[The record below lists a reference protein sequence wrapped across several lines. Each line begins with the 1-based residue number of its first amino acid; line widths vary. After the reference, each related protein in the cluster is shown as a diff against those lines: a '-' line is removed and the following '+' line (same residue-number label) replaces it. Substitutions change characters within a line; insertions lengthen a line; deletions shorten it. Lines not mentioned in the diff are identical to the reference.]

1 MTASDRATA
10 WGEVNTILSACM
22 KENARATQVSI
33 EVLMSSI
40 EVLMSSIEVLMS
52 SIEAST
58 IRLPGRAAIFSGL
71 L

>member
-1 MTASDRATA
+1 MTASDCVIA
-10 WGEVNTILSACM
+10 WGEVNIILSACM

-40 EVLMSSIEVLMS
+40 EVVMSSIEVL
-52 SIEAST
+52 T
-58 IRLPGRAAIFSGL
+58 IRLLGRAVIFLGL

>member
-1 MTASDRATA
+1 MIASDCVIA
-10 WGEVNTILSACM
+10 WGEVNIILSACM
-22 KENARATQVSI
+22 KENARAARVSI

-52 SIEAST
+52 SIEVLT
-58 IRLPGRAAIFSGL
+58 IRLLGRAVIFLGL